1 MHLNLKLSVDEA
13 NVILGVLS
21 QHPYSKVFQL
31 IQSIQAQAAEQLLQL
46 ERQAGGDAV
55 ADTPASSVEE
65 QDLPEGKGASGKA
78 AA

>member
-46 ERQAGGDAV
+46 EKQRMDESTMDPSENNENGL
-55 ADTPASSVEE
+55 PATAEKNDSDKTIV
-65 QDLPEGKGASGKA
+65 
-78 AA
+78 

>member
-31 IQSIQAQAAEQLLQL
+31 IQSIQTQAAEQLLHL
-46 ERQAGGDAV
+46 EKQAGEESTLDTTEANGNGLPSSDRKKDADKNAV
-55 ADTPASSVEE
+55 
-65 QDLPEGKGASGKA
+65 
-78 AA
+78 